1 MSEDGREEV
10 PILTGQ
16 EEASHGQWTRF
27 LILGVVLSLALGY
40 MIYAAFPGNALYF
53 LSVGEFLE
61 KADAKDGRMV
71 RVSGKLV
78 DGSFGREGNSTL
90 SHFQLTDKASGV
102 VSGNLAATYTGI
114 LPDLFFNPHSE
125 VILQGRYGPNQV
137 FEADTILVKC
147 PSKYQSIQDELQGS
161 TLQPNLDWSV
171 EGKP

>member
-1 MSEDGREEV
+1 MTFPEQWLDEE
-10 PILTGQ
+10 PFSAEQ
-16 EEASHGQWTRF
+16 ETASNGFRARM
-27 LILGVVLSLALGY
+27 LILGVVLALALGY

-53 LSVGEFLE
+53 LSVREFME
-61 KADAKDGRMV
+61 KEDAKDGRMV

-78 DGSFGREGNSTL
+78 DDSFRREGNSTL
-90 SHFQLTDKASGV
+90 SRFQLTDKASGV

-147 PSKYQSIQDELQGS
+147 PSKYQSLEDELKG
-161 TLQPNLDWSV
+161 V
-171 EGKP
+171 